1 MEKEN
6 YIKKVKKKKKRVKGP
21 RHLLDP
27 SASDG
32 RARPGF

>member
-6 YIKKVKKKKKRVKGP
+6 YIKKVKKKRVKGP
-21 RHLLDP
+21 RHLRDP